1 MLYGISERGRMFL
14 IAHSPEKFE
23 IAGRFPLPRS
33 GRMPAFAHPVIC
45 DGKLYLRQGP
55 NLSAYNIRNPKQ

>member
-1 MLYGISERGRMFL
+1 MLYGISQKGMMFL

-23 IAGRFPLPRS
+23 IAGSFQLPLD

-55 NLSAYNIRNPKQ
+55 SLSVYNIRNPKR